1 MRKLVLLFILSFSGT
16 IIFAQTSLKEIDLPY
31 GPYAI
36 GYDHYTAV
44 DSTRQYQIA
53 NQSTHQMQYR
63 PIPISKWY
71 PADMSRS
78 KKAPLKILNYL
89 EVLKEEE
96 EWPYLPNDFL
106 LDWFPY
112 LHNTPE
118 NKKHM
123 EEQVTAF
130 AKAPA
135 LATPFPVV
143 IYSPSY
149 QATSI
154 ENFALC
160 ELLASHGFIVLS
172 SPSRG
177 ANNKG
182 MEGATA
188 KDVHTQSRDVEF
200 LLKEAA
206 GLTQANTKAIGLM
219 GYSFGGLANTILAM
233 KNNSIKAVVS
243 LDGTERYRYEL
254 LKQSPFFKLE
264 RLEVPYI
271 HFAQKDIPE
280 VVLKSDQIPPELN
293 YNFSLYDSLTHNQA
307 YRYKFNDLTHRHF
320 SSFGLLFGPADI
332 RQDKSDQKAM
342 ASYRLLAM
350 YTLRF
355 LKGYLYQDQQALATH
370 DSSWTDTS
378 EALLVRK
385 QCKKARETRGFDFR
399 DFHDL
404 AQAQGYSRLSNL
416 YDHVQKAHPSF
427 TIAEHQ
433 LNTLG
438 LYLSFQP
445 DAPERGIAIFDFAI
459 SLYPNSANLLDSLA
473 EAYLFQ
479 KDYAKAQEYFKK
491 SLGLNAQNQN
501 AKKRI
506 QQLRQKGF

>member
-1 MRKLVLLFILSFSGT
+1 
-16 IIFAQTSLKEIDLPY
+16 
-31 GPYAI
+31 
-36 GYDHYTAV
+36 
-44 DSTRQYQIA
+44 
-53 NQSTHQMQYR
+53 
-63 PIPISKWY
+63 
-71 PADMSRS
+71 
-78 KKAPLKILNYL
+78 
-89 EVLKEEE
+89 
-96 EWPYLPNDFL
+96 
-106 LDWFPY
+106 
-112 LHNTPE
+112 
-118 NKKHM
+118 
-123 EEQVTAF
+123 
-130 AKAPA
+130 
-135 LATPFPVV
+135 
-143 IYSPSY
+143 
-149 QATSI
+149 
-154 ENFALC
+154 
-160 ELLASHGFIVLS
+160 
-172 SPSRG
+172 
-177 ANNKG
+177 
-182 MEGATA
+182 
-188 KDVHTQSRDVEF
+188 
-200 LLKEAA
+200 
-206 GLTQANTKAIGLM
+206 
-219 GYSFGGLANTILAM
+219 
-233 KNNSIKAVVS
+233 
-243 LDGTERYRYEL
+243 
-254 LKQSPFFKLE
+254 KLE

-355 LKGYLYQDQQALATH
+355 LKGYLYQDQQALATL

-385 QCKKARETRGFDFR
+385 QSKKARETRGFDFR
-399 DFHDL
+399 HFHDL
-404 AQAQGYSRLSNL
+404 AQAQGYSRLSDL